1 MKKLYYLFLLLALSG
16 CEIYI
21 FDDPGY
27 EAYDQREFFTGRYEV
42 QEYSFTY
49 ESHYTYQMSVSI
61 VWNSPNEV
69 TLDGLYGL
77 SLPVYAVVDYDKLT
91 IPLQQQDGY
100 EIEGTGKLRGNR
112 LEINYVVRDLLQQP
126 VVSDFLEAEAR
137 SY

>member
-21 FDDPGY
+21 FDNPD
-27 EAYDQREFFTGRYEV
+27 EAYDQRVFFTGNYDV

-49 ESHYTYQMSVSI
+49 ENHYTYQMSISV
-61 VWNSPNEV
+61 VWNSSNEV
-69 TLDGLYGL
+69 ALDGLYGL
-77 SLPVYAVVDYDKLT
+77 YQPVYAVVDYDKLT

-100 EIEGTGKLRGNR
+100 EIEGTGKLRGTR
-112 LEINYVVRDLLQQP
+112 LELNYVVRDLLQQP

>member
-1 MKKLYYLFLLLALSG
+1 MKKLSYLFLLLALSG

-27 EAYDQREFFTGRYEV
+27 ETYDQREFFTGRYEV

-49 ESHYTYQMSVSI
+49 ENHYTYQMSISV

-69 TLDGLYGL
+69 ALDGLYGL
-77 SLPVYAVVDYDKLT
+77 YQPVYAVVDYDKLT
-91 IPLQQQDGY
+91 IPLQQQDDY
-100 EIEGTGKLRGNR
+100 EIEGTGKLRGSR
-112 LEINYVVRDLLQQP
+112 LELNYVVRDLLQQP